1 MTEPAAAAV
10 AVAVIDD
17 DDAVR
22 DSLGALLE
30 AEGYR
35 VEGYASGRAFLEALP
50 QAQPA
55 CALVDVRMPD
65 MDGLELQRR
74 LAEAAPS
81 LPVVIITGH
90 GDIAMA
96 VKAIKA
102 GAVDFIEKPFP
113 DDAILNGIAQALAS
127 REEALGRTAR
137 RLDID
142 RRLARLTAREREVFE
157 RLAQGDSNKLIAR
170 ALDISPR
177 TVEVH
182 RARVM
187 DKLEARSLSH
197 LVRMAVIAQ
206 VEMDDI

>member
-1 MTEPAAAAV
+1 MNDRAA

-22 DSLGALLE
+22 DSLSALLE
-30 AEGYR
+30 AAGYD
-35 VEGYASGRAFLEALP
+35 VDTYESGRAFLNALP
-50 QAQPA
+50 RVLPA
-55 CALVDVRMPD
+55 CALVDVRMPE
-65 MDGLELQRR
+65 MDGLELQQR
-74 LAEAAPS
+74 LAKAAPQ

-102 GAVDFIEKPFP
+102 GAVDFIEKPFS
-113 DDAILNGIAQALAS
+113 DRTILDGIAQALAS
-127 REEALGRTAR
+127 REEALSRETR
-137 RLDID
+137 RREID
-142 RRLARLTAREREVFE
+142 RRLGRLTTREREVFE
-157 RLAQGDSNKLIAR
+157 RLARGSSNKAVAR
-170 ALDISPR
+170 ELGISPR

-187 DKLEARSLSH
+187 EKLQAPSLSH

-206 VEMDDI
+206 VDMGDI

>member
-127 REEALGRTAR
+127 REEALGRAAR

-142 RRLARLTAREREVFE
+142 RRLTRLTAREREVFE
-157 RLAQGDSNKLIAR
+157 RLAHGDSNKLIAR

-187 DKLEARSLSH
+187 EKLEARSLSH
-197 LVRMAVIAQ
+197 LVRMAVVAQ
-206 VEMDDI
+206 VEMGDI

>member
-1 MTEPAAAAV
+1 MNDRTT

-30 AEGYR
+30 AAGYD
-35 VEGYASGRAFLEALP
+35 VDTYASGRAFLNALP
-50 QAQPA
+50 RGLPA

-65 MDGLELQRR
+65 IDGLELQRR
-74 LAEAAPS
+74 LADVAPQ
-81 LPVVIITGH
+81 LPVIIITGH

-102 GAVDFIEKPFP
+102 GAVDFIEKPFS
-113 DDAILNGIAQALAS
+113 DRTILDGIVQALTL
-127 REEALGRTAR
+127 REETLNREAR

-142 RRLARLTAREREVFE
+142 RRLERLTARELEVFE
-157 RLAQGDSNKLIAR
+157 RLARGSSNKAIAR
-170 ALDISPR
+170 ELGISPR

-187 DKLEARSLSH
+187 EKLQAPSLSH
-197 LVRMAVIAQ
+197 LVRMAMIAQ
-206 VEMDDI
+206 VDMGDI

>member
-1 MTEPAAAAV
+1 MSERDSV
-10 AVAVIDD
+10 VAVIDD

-30 AEGYR
+30 AAGYG
-35 VEGYASGRAFLEALP
+35 VDTYPSGPAFLEALP
-50 QAQPA
+50 EDLPA
-55 CALVDVRMPD
+55 CALVDVRMPE

-74 LAEAAPS
+74 LADAAPS
-81 LPVVIITGH
+81 LPVIIITGH

-102 GAVDFIEKPFP
+102 GAIDFVEKPFA
-113 DDAILNGIAQALAS
+113 DRTILDAIAQALAS
-127 REEALGRTAR
+127 REEALSREAQ

-157 RLAQGDSNKLIAR
+157 RLARGSSNKAVAR
-170 ALDISPR
+170 ELDISPR

-187 DKLEARSLSH
+187 EKLQAPSVSH
-197 LVRMAVIAQ
+197 LVRMAIVAQ
-206 VEMDDI
+206 VDMGDI

>member
-1 MTEPAAAAV
+1 MNDRAA

-22 DSLGALLE
+22 DSLSALLE
-30 AEGYR
+30 AAGYD
-35 VEGYASGRAFLEALP
+35 VDTYESGRAFLNALP
-50 QAQPA
+50 RALPA
-55 CALVDVRMPD
+55 CALVDVRMPE
-65 MDGLELQRR
+65 MDGLELQQR
-74 LAEAAPS
+74 LAEAAPQ

-102 GAVDFIEKPFP
+102 GAVDFIEKPFS
-113 DDAILNGIAQALAS
+113 DRTILDGIAQALAS
-127 REEALGRTAR
+127 REEALSRETR
-137 RLDID
+137 RREID
-142 RRLARLTAREREVFE
+142 RRLGRLTTREREVFE
-157 RLAQGDSNKLIAR
+157 RLARGSSNKVVAR
-170 ALDISPR
+170 ELGISPR

-187 DKLEARSLSH
+187 EKLQAPSLSH

-206 VEMDDI
+206 VDMGDI

>member
-1 MTEPAAAAV
+1 MTERAAAAV

-35 VEGYASGRAFLEALP
+35 IEGYASGRAFLEALP
-50 QAQPA
+50 RAQPA

-127 REEALGRTAR
+127 REEALGRAAR
-137 RLDID
+137 RQDID

-187 DKLEARSLSH
+187 EKLEARSLSH

-206 VEMDDI
+206 VEMGDI

>member
-1 MTEPAAAAV
+1 MTERTAAAV

-22 DSLGALLE
+22 DSLAALLE
-30 AEGYR
+30 AEGYG
-35 VEGYASGRAFLEALP
+35 VEGYPSGRAFLNALP
-50 QAQPA
+50 RAQPA

-74 LAEAAPS
+74 LAETAPS

-96 VKAIKA
+96 VRAIKA
-102 GAVDFIEKPFP
+102 GAVDFIEKPFS
-113 DDAILNGIAQALAS
+113 DGAILNGIAQALAS
-127 REEALGRTAR
+127 REEALGRAAR
-137 RLDID
+137 RQDID
-142 RRLARLTAREREVFE
+142 RRLARLTAREHEVFE

-187 DKLEARSLSH
+187 EKLEARSLSH

-206 VEMDDI
+206 VEMGDI